1 MKGQV
6 LPTWCLYEVS
16 LPSSQSSRAFADST
30 QRWCS
35 EAGFCV
41 SAIDDEKCDRIHDVT
56 KEGKKN
62 LLNDGVNASKTFE
75 WSHESEIRT
84 ALRAKLSKKLG
95 YGGRSGYWVRRHN
108 PAQRVKLAKVGN
120 GMPDRERWWG
130 DGLST

>member
-62 LLNDGVNASKTFE
+62 VPTTASTHPRHLNGHMK
-75 WSHESEIRT
+75 
-84 ALRAKLSKKLG
+84 AKYEQL
-95 YGGRSGYWVRRHN
+95 
-108 PAQRVKLAKVGN
+108 
-120 GMPDRERWWG
+120 
-130 DGLST
+130 